1 MKKAGRKATRSMER
15 VAFCWLGKPSEETV
29 RHSEIYFALKWERKE
44 LLGKGDAI
52 KNKPKRNFCKV
63 LFIGWQKGGASIGEE
78 RTLPLDKSYNLLYPW
93 RQKI

>member
-1 MKKAGRKATRSMER
+1 MKKAGRKATRPMER

-29 RHSEIYFALKWERKE
+29 RHPEIYFALKWERKE

-52 KNKPKRNFCKV
+52 KNKPKRNFCK
-63 LFIGWQKGGASIGEE
+63 I
-78 RTLPLDKSYNLLYPW
+78 LPLDKSYNLLYPW